1 MNETEVRMLIHQAAV
16 NGVTLWVEDGQLHF
30 KAPEG
35 RLTNDLRAALQSSKS
50 ELIGRLS
57 IPIFRKRASP
67 PAVAKFPAYSR
78 GFWKECEANVAIRHS
93 THFAVKLTGKIEPER
108 IESAFERLSSR
119 HDLLRSKVKVADDG
133 MPYLHLDNDPS
144 TPVHIVDLCGS
155 AAADLPLQVKAAV
168 ERAIYAPLEDG
179 RIYRAQ
185 VIKVSDF
192 EHVVAVVIHHF
203 VADAVSLEL
212 IAGELLGGLLGG
224 SQLQTGERPLQYADY
239 LLGVN
244 EWLTG
249 HGFAYR
255 LGLWKDKMRGVS
267 EVRFPLTV
275 KGAGPSTLEEI
286 NIGVGETLRAK
297 LARAIAVAGVP
308 ISSAI
313 LAANFAALAST
324 FQKRDFFTVLV
335 HSGRNVSVLF
345 DLVGFTVNCL
355 PVRVTVAPQM
365 SCIDLMVHVHD
376 AFLFAKD
383 YQVPWG
389 ILMPLLGDIGASHVA
404 PLFNYRF
411 VARDAASSPPSSPH
425 GGDFRI
431 EPLAVEGPEQINSV
445 DWKSYELHALDT
457 GVEMRVT
464 IKYMA
469 FVYETTAVKEFANT
483 FFRCLEALADDP
495 AGRLPH

>member
-1 MNETEVRMLIHQAAV
+1 MNETEVRSLIRQAAV
-16 NGVTLWVEDGQLHF
+16 NGVTLWVEDGQLRF

-35 RLTNDLRAALQSSKS
+35 RLTNVLRAALQSGKS

-57 IPIFRKRASP
+57 IPIFTKRASP
-67 PAVAKFPAYSR
+67 PAVTRFPEHSR
-78 GFWKECEANVAIRHS
+78 DFWKECEANVSIRHS
-93 THFAVKLTGKIEPER
+93 THFAVKITGKIEPER

-119 HDLLRSKVKVADDG
+119 HDVLRSKLEVADDG
-133 MPYLHLDNDPS
+133 MPLLRLDNDPS
-144 TPVHIVDLCGS
+144 TPVHIVDLSGS

-168 ERAIYAPLEDG
+168 ERAIYAPFEDG

-185 VIKVSDF
+185 VIKVSDV

-203 VADAVSLEL
+203 VADAVALEVV
-212 IAGELLGGLLGG
+212 AGELLAGLLGG
-224 SQLQTGERPLQYADY
+224 SQSQTGERPLQYADY
-239 LLGVN
+239 LLGMN

-249 HGFAYR
+249 HGLAYR
-255 LGLWKDKMRGVS
+255 LGLWKDKLRGVP

-275 KGAGPSTLEEI
+275 QRAAPSTLDEI
-286 NIGVGETLRAK
+286 NIEIGETLRAK
-297 LARAIAVAGVP
+297 LARAIAIAGVP
-308 ISSAI
+308 LSSAI

-324 FQKRDFFTVLV
+324 FQRTDFFTVLV

-355 PVRVTVAPQM
+355 PVRVTVFPQM

-389 ILMPLLGDIGASHVA
+389 LLMPLLGDIGASYVA

-411 VARDAASSPPSSPH
+411 VARDAASTSPSSPR

-431 EPLAVEGPEQINSV
+431 EQFPVDGPEQINST

-469 FVYETTAVKEFANT
+469 FAYETTAVKEFAAT
-483 FFRCLEALADDP
+483 FFRCLEALAHDP
-495 AGRLPH
+495 ASRVPR

>member
-1 MNETEVRMLIHQAAV
+1 MLIHQAAV
-16 NGVTLWVEDGQLHF
+16 NGVTLWVEEGQLHF
-30 KAPEG
+30 EAAEG
-35 RLTNDLRAALQSSKS
+35 KLTHALRAALQSRKS

-57 IPIFRKRASP
+57 IPVFRKRASP
-67 PAVAKFPAYSR
+67 PAVAKFPAHSR
-78 GFWKECEANVAIRHS
+78 DFWKECEANLEIRHS

-119 HDLLRSKVKVADDG
+119 HDLLRSKVEVADDG
-133 MPYLHLDNDPS
+133 MPFLHLDNDPP
-144 TPVHIVDLCGS
+144 TPVRIVDLRGS
-155 AAADLPLQVKAAV
+155 AGADLSLQLKAAV
-168 ERAIYAPLEDG
+168 ERAIYEPFEDG

-192 EHVVAVVIHHF
+192 EHVVTVVIHHF
-203 VADAVSLEL
+203 VADAVSLEVV
-212 IAGELLGGLLGG
+212 AGELLGGLLGI
-224 SQLQTGERPLQYADY
+224 SQLQTRERPLQYAEY
-239 LLGVN
+239 LLAMN

-249 HGFAYR
+249 HGVAYR
-255 LGLWKDKMRGVS
+255 LGLWKHKMRGVP

-275 KGAGPSTLEEI
+275 QGAGPSTLDEI
-286 NIGVGETLRAK
+286 NIHIGETLRAK

-308 ISSAI
+308 ISSVI

-324 FQKRDFFTVLV
+324 FQRKDFFTVLV

-355 PVRVTVAPQM
+355 PVRVAVAPQM
-365 SCIDLMVHVHD
+365 SCIDLMMHVHD

-389 ILMPLLGDIGASHVA
+389 MLMPLLADIGASHVA

-411 VARDAASSPPSSPH
+411 AARDAASSPPSSPL

-431 EPLAVEGPEQINSV
+431 EPLAVERPEQINSV

-469 FVYETTAVKEFANT
+469 FVYETTAVKEFADT
-483 FFRCLEALADDP
+483 FFGCLEALADDP
-495 AGRLPH
+495 AGPLPH